1 MKRRLA
7 AAAVLAGGL
16 VLTAGLDAW
25 RSSHAKE
32 AMVGQLAR
40 QARQR
45 VTTASVTI
53 QRAMSLEL
61 VRTLFR
67 SDPHPKP
74 QDFRQLVL
82 ALQRTPGIN
91 TVLVAEAVEEAQR
104 TEFEA
109 NWRRSYPEF
118 ALRFRNA
125 TGQLVRSPQR
135 PRYLPVVYGPISVMA
150 RYSVGLDVAADNLVG
165 PLLQDLTPQAL
176 SLSAPFRDS
185 EGQLTTLL
193 LGWQGGQAGPARLLG
208 VGINPDGLAR
218 SLPREEAIQD
228 IWFDVTD
235 STRAEP
241 LYPAELDNASLPLR
255 LLAKQELQ
263 LGGRRWLLEA
273 RLNEHALT
281 VAAEAGRVPHWLLG
295 GVLSLLL
302 SLLVWRGD
310 RLKWP
315 RGESVGDEASRLQR
329 ELEAAQAAANLARRD
344 GTRLKTI
351 LDTTSEAIVL
361 IDGLGRIEHFNQAA
375 ERLFAYTAEEIR
387 GLGVKVL
394 IPDLE
399 NSRQPIRVDWAA
411 VGGCSYEL
419 LGRKKDGSAVPIELS
434 LNPFTLD
441 ETRYFVGVIRDVSD
455 RKRAERMLFES
466 EYKHRAIL
474 DAAHV
479 GIYVLQ
485 GDQLR
490 YVNPAFADYFNC
502 SANELMTRGSLHE
515 LVASSWREALAVA
528 LDPERSGGKAT
539 EVLMQR
545 LDGSLFYALITAK
558 PILFNN
564 QPGLAGSLLDI
575 SERKAAEQAML
586 RAEIRNVAIL
596 EAIPDLMLQL
606 DATGTV
612 VDCRGRA
619 GSGEFGLGRDVV
631 GQHHRR
637 LPGEFGVKLDAAL
650 SEGWPAR
657 VRSFEYSLPLADGEH
672 LFEARITP
680 ASDGECLVMLRDIT
694 ARKLIET
701 ELIHHRDHL
710 AELVRERTA
719 ELQALFA
726 ASPLPTVF
734 LSHRRIVEVNA
745 AFEILFVYPKAEL
758 IGQTTEKLFADPA
771 VYARLPQEAYLA
783 MVGGEVVR
791 LELRYRTGDGR
802 LILCEAFGKAID
814 PADPLSGSIWV
825 YQDIGER
832 RAAED
837 ALYKA
842 KELAETANRAKSE
855 FLANMSHE
863 LRTPMHAVLSFAEL
877 GERRSQDTG
886 AEKLQHYFGRI
897 RQSGQRLLQILNDL
911 LDLSKLEAGKMSYQM
926 QSLDVTPIVA
936 EVADEF
942 LPLAR
947 ERGITL
953 ETVLGEALPRVKGDA
968 LRLIQVLR
976 NLLSNGIKFS
986 PAGSTVHLHAWHE
999 DGQVILAV
1007 DDEGVGIPAEE
1018 LAVIFDKFIQSSK
1031 TKTGAGGT
1039 GLGLAIS
1046 REIVEAHGG
1055 AIRAENRP
1063 GGGARFVLS
1072 LRALQEAPLPQADD
1086 AARH

>member
-1 MKRRLA
+1 MKRRLT
-7 AAAVLAGGL
+7 AVAVFLSGLA
-16 VLTAGLDAW
+16 LTAGLDAW
-25 RSSHAKE
+25 R
-32 AMVGQLAR
+32 AR
-40 QARQR
+40 QLQAETVAQLSRQ
-45 VTTASVTI
+45 ASHRLVSAVAVI
-53 QRAMSLEL
+53 QQSLNLDL
-61 VRTLFR
+61 VRTVLR
-67 SDPHPKP
+67 GEATPRP
-74 QDFRQLVL
+74 QEIRQLL
-82 ALQRTPGIN
+82 QALQRQPGV
-91 TVLVAEAVEEAQR
+91 TSVLVAEAVDDAQR
-104 TEFEA
+104 MSFESE
-109 NWRRSYPEF
+109 WRQRYPDF
-118 ALRFRNA
+118 GLRFRNA
-125 TGQLVRSPQR
+125 TGQLVRSPVR
-135 PRYLPVVYGPISVMA
+135 PRYLPLVYGPQSVRA
-150 RYSVGLDVAADNLVG
+150 RYSVGLDIAADSLVG
-165 PLLQDLTPQAL
+165 PLLQDLGPQAL
-176 SLSAPFRDS
+176 RLSAPYREQD
-185 EGQLTTLL
+185 GQLASLL
-193 LGWQGGQAGPARLLG
+193 LGWQGGQSGPARLLALA
-208 VGINPDGLAR
+208 ISPQGLAR
-218 SLPREEAIQD
+218 SLPYDEAIED
-228 IWFDVTD
+228 VWFDVTD
-235 STRAEP
+235 KGRAEP
-241 LYPAELDNASLPLR
+241 LYPIGLDNASLPLTV
-255 LLAKQELQ
+255 LAKRELQ
-263 LGGRRWLLEA
+263 IGGRHWMLEA
-273 RLNEHALT
+273 RLSDRAL
-281 VAAEAGRVPHWLLG
+281 AAAGESGRLQYWLLG
-295 GVLSLLL
+295 ATLSLLL
-302 SLLVWRGD
+302 AVLSWRGHALFWLKRPENTEEQV
-310 RLKWP
+310 RL
-315 RGESVGDEASRLQR
+315 AR
-329 ELEAAQAAANLARRD
+329 ELEAAQAAASLAQRD

-361 IDGLGRIEHFNQAA
+361 VDGLGRIEHFNLAA
-375 ERLFAYTAEEIR
+375 ERLFAYSADEVR

-394 IPDLE
+394 IPQLDS
-399 NSRQPIRVDWAA
+399 SRQPVRVDWAA
-411 VGGCSYEL
+411 ATSCNYEL
-419 LGRKKDGSAVPIELS
+419 LASKKDGSTIPIELS
-434 LNPFTLD
+434 LSPFTLD
-441 ETRYFVGVIRDVSD
+441 DTRYFVGVIRDVSD

-479 GIYVLQ
+479 GIYVLE

-490 YVNPAFADYFNC
+490 YVNPAFADYFGC
-502 SANELMTRGSLHE
+502 TPTELMARGSLHE

-545 LDGSLFYALITAK
+545 PDGGLFYALITAK

-606 DATGTV
+606 DASGTV

-619 GSGEFGLGRDVV
+619 GAAEFGLARDVV
-631 GQHHRR
+631 GHHHRR
-637 LPGEFGVKLDAAL
+637 LPGEFGLKLDAAL

-657 VRSFEYSLPLADGEH
+657 VRAFEYSLPLADGEH

-694 ARKLIET
+694 ARKLIEA
-701 ELIHHRDHL
+701 ELIRHRDHL

-726 ASPLPTVF
+726 ASPLPALF
-734 LSHRRIVEVNA
+734 LSNRQIVEVNA
-745 AFEILFVYPKAEL
+745 AFEVLFQYPRAEL
-758 IGQTTEKLFADPA
+758 IGQTTERMFADPA
-771 VYARLPQEAYLA
+771 VYARLPQEAYLV
-783 MVGGEVVR
+783 MVGGQVVR
-791 LELRYRTGDGR
+791 LELRFRTGDGR
-802 LILCEAFGKAID
+802 LLLCEAFGKAID

-825 YQDIGER
+825 FQDIGER

-837 ALYKA
+837 ALFKA
-842 KELAETANRAKSE
+842 KELAETGNRAKSE

-877 GERRSQDTG
+877 GERRAEEIA
-886 AEKLQHYFGRI
+886 AEKLQHYFARI
-897 RQSGQRLLQILNDL
+897 RQSGQRLLHILNDL

-926 QSLDVTPIVA
+926 QALDLRPIIA

-947 ERGITL
+947 ERGVMLTSSVD
-953 ETVLGEALPRVKGDA
+953 EDLPRVRGDA

-986 PAGSTVHLHAWHE
+986 PSGGTVSLLAWQE
-999 DGQVILAV
+999 EGQVMLAV

-1046 REIVEAHGG
+1046 REIVEAHDG

-1063 GGGARFVLS
+1063 RGGARFVLS
-1072 LRALQEAPLPQADD
+1072 LRAMQETVQP
-1086 AARH
+1086 